1 MESDGHAMARRKF
14 HENLLEVLPI
24 CRFPMPNTK
33 KKKKVSHEEDAA
45 LDRRF
50 ILFKYSE

>member
-1 MESDGHAMARRKF
+1 MQFSNAKYKKKKKK
-14 HENLLEVLPI
+14 
-24 CRFPMPNTK
+24 K

>member
-33 KKKKVSHEEDAA
+33 KKKKKKKKKIIKCG
-45 LDRRF
+45 R
-50 ILFKYSE
+50 